1 LDSQEDS
8 IKMSVEKGMNMKRTF
23 ITLILITCL
32 LFALS
37 PTDALAQKEERIWQ
51 EETVYSLM
59 VDRFNNG
66 NTKNDIDVDTQDP
79 LAYNGGDFQGII
91 DKLDYLK
98 DMGFTAIRLTSI
110 FDNTDDGYHGYWV
123 NDFYQTDEHFGSVKT
138 FKKLVNEV
146 HKRDMKVIIDFV
158 TNNVSQEHPWVKET
172 AKQDWFHP
180 QRNITNWEDQQEL
193 ETGWVNDLPDLNHE
207 NEEVGQYLIEAA
219 KWWMEQTKIDGYSL
233 PEVNHVPIHF
243 LSDFSKA
250 VKKENDEFLLIG
262 VPSTKGKLD
271 PKQYEDAGIDSIFDY
286 QKSNELRNVFAR
298 TNQSFNPLYS
308 NMDRGGDSGLVAN
321 FFDNEYTSRF
331 TWDIVENR
339 HFPGARWK
347 TALAYTYTVPGIP
360 FIYYGSEIA
369 LNGGEIPDNRKQMNF
384 RTEKELIEF
393 ITKLGE
399 LRNQLPS
406 LTRGTME
413 MLYEQNGMAVYK
425 RVYQDETTIIAVNNT
440 SESQTVTLTDEQ
452 LAAGKE
458 LRGLLKGDLAR
469 SEDNQYDIIIDR
481 DEAEI
486 YVLAD
491 KSGINW
497 TLVGSL
503 IVVYLLFMLFL
514 FQILK
519 RRRKN
524 IIE

>member
-1 LDSQEDS
+1 
-8 IKMSVEKGMNMKRTF
+8 MSVEKGMNMKKTF

-32 LFALS
+32 LLALN
-37 PTDALAQKEERIWQ
+37 PTDALAQKEERLWQ

-66 NTKNDIDVDTQDP
+66 DTKNDHDVNTQDP

-91 DKLDYLK
+91 DKLEYLQ
-98 DMGFTAIRLTSI
+98 DMGYTAIRLTSI
-110 FDNTDDGYHGYWV
+110 FDNTDGGYHGYWI

-138 FKKLVNEV
+138 FKKLVNEA

-158 TNNVSQEHPWVKET
+158 TNNVSEDHPWVKDS

-180 QRNITNWEDQQEL
+180 QQGITNWEDQQEM
-193 ETGWVNDLPDLNHE
+193 EQGWVNDLPDLDQSNK
-207 NEEVGQYLIEAA
+207 EVEQYLIEAA
-219 KWWMEQTKIDGYSL
+219 KWWIEQTKIDGFSL
-233 PEVNHVPIHF
+233 PEVNHVPISF
-243 LSDFSKA
+243 LRNFSDA
-250 VKKENDEFLLIG
+250 VKKENDGFLLVGI
-262 VPSTKGKLD
+262 PSTKGRLD
-271 PKQYEDAGIDSIFDY
+271 QKQYENAGIDSIFDY
-286 QKSNELRNVFAR
+286 KKSNELRNVFAR
-298 TNQSFNPLYS
+298 TDQSFKPLYS
-308 NMDRGGDSGLVAN
+308 NIDKEQGPPLTVN
-321 FFDNEYTSRF
+321 FFDNEITSRF

-360 FIYYGSEIA
+360 FVYYGSEIA
-369 LNGGEIPDNRKQMNF
+369 LNGGETPDNRKQMNF
-384 RTEKELIEF
+384 RTEKELIDF

-406 LTRGTME
+406 LTKGTME
-413 MLYEQNGMAVYK
+413 MLYEQDGMAVYK
-425 RVYQDETTIIAVNNT
+425 RVYQNETAVIAVNNT
-440 SESQTVTLTDEQ
+440 SESQTVTLTDDQ
-452 LAAGKE
+452 LEGGKE

-469 SEDNQYDIIIDR
+469 SEENQYDIIIDR

-503 IVVYLLFMLFL
+503 IVVYLLFMIFL

-519 RRRKN
+519 RRKKN
-524 IIE
+524 QVE

>member
-1 LDSQEDS
+1 
-8 IKMSVEKGMNMKRTF
+8 MGVEKGMNMKKTF

-32 LFALS
+32 LFASS
-37 PTDALAQKEERIWQ
+37 PIYAVTQEENRKWQ

-66 NTKNDIDVDTQDP
+66 NTKNDKDVNTQDP
-79 LAYNGGDFQGII
+79 NAYNGGDFQGII

-98 DMGFTAIRLTSI
+98 DMGFTTIRLTSI
-110 FDNTDDGYHGYWV
+110 YDNTDGGYHGYWV
-123 NDFYQTDEHFGSVKT
+123 KDFYQTDEHFGSVKT
-138 FKKLVNEV
+138 FKKLVNEA
-146 HKRDMKVIIDFV
+146 HKREMKVILDFV
-158 TNNVSQEHPWVKET
+158 TNNVSQEHPWVKDS

-180 QRNITNWEDQQEL
+180 QQGITNWENQQEI
-193 ETGWVNDLPDLNHE
+193 ENGWVNNLPDLNQD
-207 NEEVGQYLIEAA
+207 NPEVKQYLIDAA
-219 KWWMEQTKIDGYSL
+219 KWWIKQTDIDGYSL
-233 PEVNHVPIHF
+233 PEVNHVPISF
-243 LSDFSKA
+243 LSDFSEA
-250 VKKENDEFLLIG
+250 VKKEKDKFLLLG
-262 VPSTKGKLD
+262 VPSTNSKVD
-271 PKQYEDAGIDSIFDY
+271 SKQYESAGIDSIFEY
-286 QKSNELRNVFAR
+286 QRSNELRNVFAL
-298 TNQSFNPLYS
+298 TDQSFSPLYS
-308 NMDRGGDSGLVAN
+308 NTDKGQGPQLTVN
-321 FFDNEYTSRF
+321 FFDNEHTSRF
-331 TWDIVENR
+331 TSDIVENR

-360 FIYYGSEIA
+360 VVYYGSEIA
-369 LNGGEIPDNRKQMNF
+369 LNGGETPDNRKQMNF

-399 LRNQLPS
+399 LRNQFPS

-413 MLYEQNGMAVYK
+413 MLYEQDGMAVYK
-425 RVYQDETTIIAVNNT
+425 RAYQDETVVIAINNT
-440 SESQTVTLTDEQ
+440 SESQTVSLTEKQ
-452 LAAGKE
+452 LEGGKE

-497 TLVGSL
+497 PLVGSL
-503 IVVYLLFMLFL
+503 IVVYLLFMVFL

-519 RRRKN
+519 RRKKN
-524 IIE
+524 QIE